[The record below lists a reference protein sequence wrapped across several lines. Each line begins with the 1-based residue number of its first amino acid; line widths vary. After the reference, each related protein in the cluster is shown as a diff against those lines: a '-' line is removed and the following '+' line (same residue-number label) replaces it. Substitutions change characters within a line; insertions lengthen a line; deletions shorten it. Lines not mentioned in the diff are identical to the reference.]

1 MKRADG
7 LRRHERGAQ
16 GHFRLVPNI
25 RIESGLQA
33 QRRWEAPSSIDG
45 EEVRKFE
52 QANYDGGTKFKS
64 TWKPGY
70 LYLTE
75 NRALFFQG
83 ANRVVDIPI
92 IELESITIVTRDWI
106 PGRTAEQ
113 LCLIQRSR
121 NVKRTFHMRM
131 TKPEEWKDGLEET
144 LKEARSKEKE
154 VLGLFQGGETA
165 DAIAVSKKV
174 GLSIEY
180 ADYLCRRMR
189 WMGDLEIVSPST
201 PGGYPVYRVPA
212 KEPEE
217 EEIG

>member
-1 MKRADG
+1 MKRVDG
-7 LRRHERGAQ
+7 LRSHERGAQ
-16 GHFRLVPNI
+16 GHFRLAPEI
-25 RIESGLQA
+25 RIESGLER
-33 QRRWEAPSSIDG
+33 QRQWEAPSSIDG
-45 EEVRKFE
+45 EEVLKFG
-52 QANYDGGTKFKS
+52 QANYDGGTRFKS
-64 TWKPGY
+64 TWKPGF

-75 NRALFFQG
+75 NRAIFFQG
-83 ANRVVDIPI
+83 ANRVVDIPV

-144 LKEARSKEKE
+144 LKEAQSKEKE
-154 VLGLFQGGETA
+154 VQSLFQGGEAA
-165 DAIAVSKKV
+165 DAIVVSKKA

-180 ADYLCRRMR
+180 ADYLCKRMR
-189 WMGDLEIVSPST
+189 RMGDLEIVSPST
-201 PGGYPVYRVPA
+201 PGGYPVYRIPV
-212 KEPEE
+212 KEQEE